1 MDQIEQINFFHIHKT
16 AGTTLQY
23 RMSAHE
29 WAGNLPKG
37 STLVLTW
44 KDQKEAAEMQYRV
57 NEDLEF
63 DPNQTFGYALQRKL
77 NQEFIPGNARIC
89 MGHCV
94 HSGYEGKF
102 VTWLR
107 DPLERSISYLN
118 HAFVDKVAAP
128 FQTENY
134 LLRMYGNWQLDCLY
148 EDFLGYNDNSNWKYR
163 YPIVRQALQDFYRV
177 WDSKNFED
185 NWLEICDWYGLPKD
199 QFINNQRVSGV
210 AVKRKFKQA
219 HELDQDFLKQF
230 KKENKYDYMLYKEF
244 CLS

>member
-1 MDQIEQINFFHIHKT
+1 MVQIDPINFFHIHKT

-29 WAGNLPKG
+29 HAGNLPKG

-44 KDQKEAAEMQYRV
+44 RTQNDYDIMQYRV
-57 NEDLEF
+57 SEDPFF
-63 DPNQTFGYALQRKL
+63 DINQSFGYALQRNL
-77 NQEFIPGNARIC
+77 NNLYVPGDAKIT

-107 DPLERSISYLN
+107 DPLERSLSYLN
-118 HAFVDKVAAP
+118 HSFEKKVAAK

-134 LLRMYGNWQLDCLY
+134 LLRMYGNWQVDCIY
-148 EDFLGYNDNSNWKYR
+148 ENFLGYNDNTSWRYR
-163 YPIVRQALQDFYRV
+163 YPIVRQVLKDFYRV
-177 WDSKNFED
+177 WDSKNFEE
-185 NWLEICDWYGLPKD
+185 NWLEICEWYDLPKD
-199 QFINNQRVSGV
+199 QFINNQRVSGI
-210 AVKRKFKQA
+210 AVERKFKQS
-219 HELDQDFLKQF
+219 HELDKDFIKLF